1 MLERNYNTINSD
13 LGTLI
18 FPPGSCFRITCYII
32 AAVVLVS
39 RLMAEVF

>member
-1 MLERNYNTINSD
+1 MLERNYNTITPD
-13 LGTLI
+13 LVTLI
-18 FPPGSCFRITCYII
+18 LPPGSCFRVTCYII